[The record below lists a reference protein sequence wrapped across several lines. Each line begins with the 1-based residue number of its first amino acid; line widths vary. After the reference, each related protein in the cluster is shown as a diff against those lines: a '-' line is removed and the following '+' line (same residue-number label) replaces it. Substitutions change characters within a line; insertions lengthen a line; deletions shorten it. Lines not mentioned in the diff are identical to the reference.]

1 MELIVV
7 PLNQSVWICA
17 SIYSVQRQHCLRQKM
32 EHINYNERDNQNERD
47 KKNVHIHLSLVSIE
61 NDSVASVPFQW
72 LSCIFIQP
80 YWISS
85 F

>member
-32 EHINYNERDNQNERD
+32 EHINYNEKDNQNERD
-47 KKNVHIHLSLVSIE
+47 KKKCPH
-61 NDSVASVPFQW
+61 
-72 LSCIFIQP
+72 
-80 YWISS
+80 SS
-85 F
+85 FARFNRK